1 MTGRFAFW
9 LAAAAA
15 WFCICCLPAAAQD
28 NIWTVAKSSGEA
40 WVGSTNHSAS
50 LTQKTEL
57 RPGDSIRTGRN
68 GRVLLVRGQETIL
81 VSPNSAISLP
91 EAGRSG
97 LSTVIQQAGT
107 IMLDVEKRNVQHFE
121 VETPYLAA
129 VVKGTRFRV
138 SVAGGQTK
146 VDVVRGQVQ
155 VTDFRSGDYTL
166 VNPQQFARSSSGG
179 APGLRLGG
187 SGELGTVLRGPA
199 QAPRVQPLAVPSGG
213 LKPDAG
219 AVPLRNAQPT
229 TSAGT
234 SGSGQPVIALTP
246 SGGARI
252 VAPIGELKLNIRD
265 VTNGM
270 ARNDSAGDAKG
281 KGWSSRLQPGNGGN
295 DIRQDNSGSVG
306 PKGNDSSPG
315 STGSA
320 TVTAGIPAAGAIIS
334 NAATNGGGGKGGEGP
349 GGGKGGGGKGGEG
362 PGGKGGG
369 PGGGNSGAGRGGL
382 LGLVGGVASGLESL
396 IENRGRGNA
405 HGLNGGNGI
414 GKALGLGKK
423 N

>member
-1 MTGRFAFW
+1 MTGRFAYWF
-9 LAAAAA
+9 AAAAA
-15 WFCICCLPAAAQD
+15 LFCSCGLPAVAQD

-40 WVGSTNHSAS
+40 WVGSAS
-50 LTQKTEL
+50 HPASITQKTEL

-166 VNPQQFARSSSGG
+166 VNPQQFARSSGGG
-179 APGLRLGG
+179 APGLRVGG
-187 SGELGTVLRGPA
+187 GGERGTILRGPA
-199 QAPRVQPLAVPSGG
+199 QAPRVPPLSVPAGG
-213 LKPDAG
+213 LKPDAS
-219 AVPLRNAQPT
+219 AVLLRSAQPT
-229 TSAGT
+229 TSAAAPR
-234 SGSGQPVIALTP
+234 SSQPVIARNP
-246 SGGARI
+246 AGATRI
-252 VAPIGELKLNIRD
+252 IAPIGELHLNIRE

-270 ARNDSAGDAKG
+270 ARNDSAGSARG

-295 DIRQDNSGSVG
+295 DVRPENNGSASII
-306 PKGNDSSPG
+306 GNGSSPG
-315 STGSA
+315 VAASA
-320 TVTAGIPAAGAIIS
+320 APAAGSPVVNSIVIS
-334 NAATNGGGGKGGEGP
+334 NAATSGGGS
-349 GGGKGGGGKGGEG
+349 GGGQNGQGGGA
-362 PGGKGGG
+362 
-369 PGGGNSGAGRGGL
+369 GGNSGTSSGVILGVVGQVTGGL
-382 LGLVGGVASGLESL
+382 GAL
-396 IENRGRGNA
+396 IDNRGRGHA
-405 HGLNGGNGI
+405 YGLIGGNGI

>member
-9 LAAAAA
+9 FAATAAL
-15 WFCICCLPAAAQD
+15 FCACSLSAMAQD
-28 NIWTVAKSSGEA
+28 NVWTVAKTSGEA
-40 WVGSTNHSAS
+40 WVGSAS
-50 LTQKTEL
+50 HPASVSQKTEL

-91 EAGRSG
+91 EAGRPG

-107 IMLDVEKRNVQHFE
+107 IILDVEKRNVQHFE

-155 VTDFRSGDYTL
+155 VADFRSGDYTL
-166 VNPQQFARSSSGG
+166 VNPQQFARSSGGG
-179 APGLRLGG
+179 APGLRIGG
-187 SGELGTVLRGPA
+187 RGELGTVLRGPA
-199 QAPRVQPLAVPSGG
+199 QAPRVQPLSIPTGG

-219 AVPLRNAQPT
+219 AVRLLNVQPT
-229 TSAGT
+229 TSAGAA
-234 SGSGQPVIALTP
+234 GSVQPVIARAPT
-246 SGGARI
+246 GGARI
-252 VAPIGELKLNIRD
+252 VAPIGELHLNIRQ

-270 ARNDSAGDAKG
+270 ARNESAGNAKS

-295 DIRQDNSGSVG
+295 DIRPDNSGSASLMG
-306 PKGNDSSPG
+306 IGTLSG
-315 STGSA
+315 STASAAMTGGSPVA
-320 TVTAGIPAAGAIIS
+320 NSVTVS
-334 NAATNGGGGKGGEGP
+334 NAVT
-349 GGGKGGGGKGGEG
+349 
-362 PGGKGGG
+362 
-369 PGGGNSGAGRGGL
+369 SGAGSGGGSQNGQGGSGGNFGASPGLISGVVGHVAGGL
-382 LGLVGGVASGLESL
+382 DAL
-396 IENRGRGNA
+396 IDNRGRGHA
-405 HGLNGGNGI
+405 YGLIGGNGI

>member
-15 WFCICCLPAAAQD
+15 WFCICGLPAAAQD

-40 WVGSTNHSAS
+40 WVGSASHPAS

-155 VTDFRSGDYTL
+155 VTDFRSGDYAL
-166 VNPQQFARSSSGG
+166 VNPRQFARSSGG
-179 APGLRLGG
+179 GVPGLRVGG
-187 SGELGTVLRGPA
+187 SGEPGTVLRGPA
-199 QAPRVQPLAVPSGG
+199 QAPRVQPLTVPAGG
-213 LKPDAG
+213 LKPGAG
-219 AVPLRNAQPT
+219 AVPLRNAQPV
-229 TSAGT
+229 TSAGAV
-234 SGSGQPVIALTP
+234 GSSQPVIART
-246 SGGARI
+246 SAGGARI
-252 VAPIGELKLNIRD
+252 VAPIGELHLNIRE

-270 ARNDSAGDAKG
+270 ARNDSAGNAKS

-295 DIRQDNSGSVG
+295 DIRSDNNGSAGPNGNGSSSGSAA
-306 PKGNDSSPG
+306 SP
-315 STGSA
+315 SM
-320 TVTAGIPAAGAIIS
+320 TAGVPAAGSIIIS
-334 NAATNGGGGKGGEGP
+334 NGATIGVGGQGSGSAGGGSQ
-349 GGGKGGGGKGGEG
+349 GGGSQAGGGQ
-362 PGGKGGG
+362 GGG
-369 PGGGNSGAGRGGL
+369 TGGNSGTSSGGL
-382 LGLVGGVASGLESL
+382 LGLVGQVTGGLDAL
-396 IENRGRGNA
+396 IDNRGRGNA
-405 HGLNGGNGI
+405 YGLRGGNGI
-414 GKALGLGKK
+414 GNALGLGKK
-423 N
+423 R

>member
-15 WFCICCLPAAAQD
+15 WICICGLPAAAQD

-40 WVGSTNHSAS
+40 WVGSAGHPAS

-138 SVAGGQTK
+138 SIVGGQAK

-166 VNPQQFARSSSGG
+166 VNPQQFARSSSGR
-179 APGLRLGG
+179 ATGLRVGG
-187 SGELGTVLRGPA
+187 RGELGTVLRGPA
-199 QAPRVQPLAVPSGG
+199 QAPRVQPLPVPAGG
-213 LKPDAG
+213 LKPGAG
-219 AVPLRNAQPT
+219 AVPLRNAQPI

-234 SGSGQPVIALTP
+234 VGSSEPVIART
-246 SGGARI
+246 SAGGARI
-252 VAPIGELKLNIRD
+252 VAPIGELHLNIRD

-270 ARNDSAGDAKG
+270 ARNDNAGNAKS
-281 KGWSSRLQPGNGGN
+281 KSWSSRLEPGNGGN
-295 DIRQDNSGSVG
+295 DIRPDNNGSAGLNGNGSSSGSAA
-306 PKGNDSSPG
+306 SASMTPG
-315 STGSA
+315 
-320 TVTAGIPAAGAIIS
+320 VPAAGSVIIS
-334 NAATNGGGGKGGEGP
+334 NAATNGVGGQGGGT
-349 GGGKGGGGKGGEG
+349 
-362 PGGKGGG
+362 
-369 PGGGNSGAGRGGL
+369 GGNSGTSSGGL
-382 LGLVGGVASGLESL
+382 LGLVGQVTGGLDAL
-396 IENRGRGNA
+396 IDNRGRGNA
-405 HGLNGGNGI
+405 YGLIGGNGI

>member
-1 MTGRFAFW
+1 MMGRFAFW

-15 WFCICCLPAAAQD
+15 WFCICGLPAAAQD

-40 WVGSTNHSAS
+40 WVGSASHPAS

-57 RPGDSIRTGRN
+57 RPGDSIQTGRN

-91 EAGRSG
+91 DAGRSG

-138 SVAGGQTK
+138 SVSGGQTK

-166 VNPQQFARSSSGG
+166 VNPQQFARSSGGG
-179 APGLRLGG
+179 APGLRVGG

-199 QAPRVQPLAVPSGG
+199 QAPRVQPLTVPAGG
-213 LKPDAG
+213 LKPGG

-229 TSAGT
+229 TSAGAL
-234 SGSGQPVIALTP
+234 GSGQPVIART
-246 SGGARI
+246 SAGGARI
-252 VAPIGELKLNIRD
+252 VAPIGELHLNIRE

-270 ARNDSAGDAKG
+270 ARNDSAGNAKS
-281 KGWSSRLQPGNGGN
+281 KSWSSRLQPGNGGN
-295 DIRQDNSGSVG
+295 DVRSDNNGAAGPNGNGS
-306 PKGNDSSPG
+306 SF
-315 STGSA
+315 GSA
-320 TVTAGIPAAGAIIS
+320 ASASMTAGVPAAGSVIFS
-334 NAATNGGGGKGGEGP
+334 NAATNGVGGQ
-349 GGGKGGGGKGGEG
+349 GGGGA
-362 PGGKGGG
+362 GGG
-369 PGGGNSGAGRGGL
+369 SQAGGGQGGGTGGNSGTSSGGL
-382 LGLVGGVASGLESL
+382 LGLVGQVTGGLDAL
-396 IENRGRGNA
+396 IDNRGRGNA
-405 HGLNGGNGI
+405 YGLIGGNGI

>member
-15 WFCICCLPAAAQD
+15 WICICGLPAAAQE
-28 NIWTVAKSSGEA
+28 NTWKVAKTSGEA
-40 WVGSTNHSAS
+40 WLGSASHPAS

-57 RPGDSIRTGRN
+57 LPGDSIRTGRN
-68 GRVLLVRGQETIL
+68 GRVLLIRGQETIL

-138 SVAGGQTK
+138 SVSGGQTK

-179 APGLRLGG
+179 APGLRVGG

-199 QAPRVQPLAVPSGG
+199 QAPRVQPLTVPAGG
-213 LKPDAG
+213 LKPGAD

-229 TSAGT
+229 TSAAAV
-234 SGSGQPVIALTP
+234 GSGQPVIART
-246 SGGARI
+246 SAGGARI
-252 VAPIGELKLNIRD
+252 VAPIGELHLNIRE

-270 ARNDSAGDAKG
+270 ARNDSAGNAKS

-295 DIRQDNSGSVG
+295 DFRSDNNGSAGSNGNGSSSGSAASV
-306 PKGNDSSPG
+306 SM
-315 STGSA
+315 
-320 TVTAGIPAAGAIIS
+320 TAGVPAAGSVIIS
-334 NAATNGGGGKGGEGP
+334 NAATNGVGGQSGGSAGGGSQ
-349 GGGKGGGGKGGEG
+349 GGGQAGGGQ
-362 PGGKGGG
+362 GGG
-369 PGGGNSGAGRGGL
+369 TGRNSGTSSGGL
-382 LGLVGGVASGLESL
+382 LGLVGQVTGGLDAL
-396 IENRGRGNA
+396 IDNRGRGNA
-405 HGLNGGNGI
+405 YGLIGGNGI

>member
-15 WFCICCLPAAAQD
+15 LICIGGLPAAAQD
-28 NIWTVAKSSGEA
+28 NTWKVVKTSGEA
-40 WVGSTNHSAS
+40 WIGSASHPAS
-50 LTQKTEL
+50 LTQTSEL

-68 GRVLLVRGQETIL
+68 GRVLLIRGQETIL

-138 SVAGGQTK
+138 SIAGGQTK

-166 VNPQQFARSSSGG
+166 VNPQQFARSSSAG
-179 APGLRLGG
+179 APGLKLGG
-187 SGELGTVLRGPA
+187 SGELGAVTRGPA
-199 QAPRVQPLAVPSGG
+199 QVPRVQPLSVPAGG

-219 AVPLRNAQPT
+219 SVPLRNNAQPT
-229 TSAGT
+229 TSAGMP
-234 SGSGQPVIALTP
+234 GSGQPVIARTP
-246 SGGARI
+246 GGGARI
-252 VAPIGELKLNIRD
+252 VAPIGELHLNIRE

-270 ARNDSAGDAKG
+270 ARNQSAEGSKM
-281 KGWSSRLQPGNGGN
+281 KSLSSRLQPGNGGN
-295 DIRQDNSGSVG
+295 DIRLDNSGSAG
-306 PKGNDSSPG
+306 PNGNGASSGSAVSTAVTSG
-315 STGSA
+315 ST
-320 TVTAGIPAAGAIIS
+320 AAGAIVS
-334 NAATNGGGGKGGEGP
+334 NAATAGGGVGGQNGQ
-349 GGGKGGGGKGGEG
+349 GGGAS
-362 PGGKGGG
+362 
-369 PGGGNSGAGRGGL
+369 GNSGASSGGL
-382 LGLVGGVASGLESL
+382 LGVVGQVTGGLDAL
-396 IENRGRGNA
+396 IDNRGRGNA
-405 HGLNGGNGI
+405 YGLLGGNGI

>member
-15 WFCICCLPAAAQD
+15 WFCICCLPAAAQE

-295 DIRQDNSGSVG
+295 DIRSDNNGSVG

-315 STGSA
+315 STASG
-320 TVTAGIPAAGAIIS
+320 TVTAGAPAAGGVIIS
-334 NAATNGGGGKGGEGP
+334 NAATSGGGGKGDDK
-349 GGGKGGGGKGGEG
+349 GGGKSEGKSGGKG
-362 PGGKGGG
+362 GGG
-369 PGGGNSGAGRGGL
+369 PGGGNSGAGRGGVL
-382 LGLVGGVASGLESL
+382 DLVGQLVGGLDDL
-396 IENRGRGNA
+396 IDNRGRGNA
-405 HGLNGGNGI
+405 YGRNGGNGV